1 MNAYI
6 SVTNYQACII
16 HTYIIDK
23 RINLTRKHRIKYETV
38 KKTHTRTTE
47 TESYKTN
54 FGETQHKV
62 NLYAKSK
69 CCLMKMKI

>member
-38 KKTHTRTTE
+38 KKNPYKDNRNGKLQNELWRNTT
-47 TESYKTN
+47 
-54 FGETQHKV
+54 
-62 NLYAKSK
+62 
-69 CCLMKMKI
+69 

>member
-23 RINLTRKHRIKYETV
+23 RINLTRKHRIKYESV
-38 KKTHTRTTE
+38 KNPYKDNRNGKLQNELWRNTT
-47 TESYKTN
+47 
-54 FGETQHKV
+54 
-62 NLYAKSK
+62 
-69 CCLMKMKI
+69 

>member
-6 SVTNYQACII
+6 SVTDYQACII

-38 KKTHTRTTE
+38 KKPIQGQQKQKATKRTLE
-47 TESYKTN
+47 KHN
-54 FGETQHKV
+54 IK
-62 NLYAKSK
+62 
-69 CCLMKMKI
+69 